1 MTSSLCLSNIR
12 IARVSTVPY
21 TMIAHLKSQIEHLS
35 KCGADVIVVSSDG
48 TEMKVFEGI
57 ERVYTFPV
65 NIARDISPF
74 SDLSALFRLFKLFR
88 NKRIHIVHTT
98 TPKAG
103 VLAALAAWA
112 ARVPI
117 RLHTF
122 TGQPWVSMTGVKAW
136 LARLSDK
143 LIGVMNTKCYADS
156 FGQMKY
162 LISERIVKKGKI
174 TVLGDG
180 SLGGVDLERFDPN
193 RFSVEERQSIRKSL
207 GIPFSA
213 PVLLFVGRITRDK
226 GVYEL
231 LRAFSEIKDQRKDL
245 HLVLVGNFDSGSG
258 AGGAISPDDVSNYP
272 DTHIVDYTYEPERYY
287 AISDILCLPSY
298 REGFGTVVI
307 EAAAMGVPAIG
318 TRIYGLSD
326 AIVDEETGLL
336 VEARDVRALVEAIQR
351 LLNDAELR
359 SRMGRAAMARAR
371 VLFNAKRINK
381 LIEEEYLHLLTCHAN
396 LS

>member
-1 MTSSLCLSNIR
+1 
-12 IARVSTVPY
+12 
-21 TMIAHLKSQIEHLS
+21 MIAHLKSQIEHLS